1 LALVGKAIEALSA
14 AMAIKHSHPVPPR
27 VFSRAFFSRAR
38 REGDPS
44 APRRSSEL
52 SVSLSLAFGIGTVGV
67 SCMLNPISMYFPAML
82 ATVLGL
88 SPAIA
93 GMLLTG
99 SKLYDVIADIAI
111 GAASDRTRS
120 RWGRRR
126 PYMFVGGLVGA
137 GAMALIFNPWLLPQ
151 GTALIVCLAILLV
164 IYSTGY
170 SLFNIPYIAMPA
182 EMTDDVSSRTV
193 LISWRSFFIAVGQ
206 LVSVAGGAQL
216 ISLFGGGT
224 RGYGVMGLALALI
237 IVCTTQI
244 TVVFTGKARR
254 QERVETAVPVRP
266 LAHLRLVLS
275 NRPFVLL
282 MSAKLFLL
290 FGQAATASTQLLFL
304 LNVVHVGYA
313 GQVWFSIAENIALAG
328 SLVLWVRAINRWGK
342 RPVYILGLLAQCLL
356 YLAWLMPGVE
366 ETAYT
371 LAARGF
377 LRGVFSAGILLAG
390 TAMLPDTMQFDTYRT
405 GLRREGMFASV
416 YAIVEKIAFAVAPAL
431 IGGFLAFGGY
441 IPTTGG
447 AIVAQPASATAALY
461 VLLVG
466 VPIGANLTA
475 AALIWFYPLD
485 GAMLDKARVAALAP
499 PETPST

>member
-1 LALVGKAIEALSA
+1 MA
-14 AMAIKHSHPVPPR
+14 A
-27 VFSRAFFSRAR
+27 SRPAPAR
-38 REGDPS
+38 K
-44 APRRSSEL
+44 SEL
-52 SVSLSLAFGIGTVGV
+52 PLSLSLAFGIGTVGV

-99 SKLYDVIADIAI
+99 SKLYDIVADILI
-111 GAASDRTRS
+111 GAASDRTKS

-126 PYMFVGGLVGA
+126 PYMFVGSLMGA
-137 GAMALIFNPWLLPQ
+137 GAFALIFNPWLLPS
-151 GTALIVCLAILLV
+151 GTGLIVSLAVLLV

-182 EMTDDVSSRTV
+182 EMTDDAASRTG

-216 ISLFGGGT
+216 IAAFGRGE
-224 RGYGVMGLALALI
+224 RGYAVMGLTLAVV
-237 IVCTTQI
+237 IVCTTQL
-244 TVVFTGKARR
+244 TVVFTAKARR
-254 QERVETAVPVRP
+254 QERVETGTPVRP
-266 LAHLRLVLS
+266 LAHVRMVFS

-282 MSAKLFLL
+282 MTAKLFLL

-304 LNVVHVGYA
+304 LNVAKVGYT
-313 GQVWFSIAENIALAG
+313 GQVWFSVAENIALAG
-328 SLVLWVRAINRWGK
+328 SLALWVKAINRWGK
-342 RPVYILGLLAQCLL
+342 RPIYILGLFAQCLI
-356 YLAWLMPGVE
+356 YLAWLMPGIE
-366 ETAYT
+366 ETAWT
-371 LAARGF
+371 LATRGF
-377 LRGVFSAGILLAG
+377 MRGVFSAGILLAG
-390 TAMLPDTMQFDTYRT
+390 TAMLPDTMQFDFYRT

-447 AIVAQPASATAALY
+447 AIVAQPDSAVVSLY

-466 VPIGANLTA
+466 VPILANLTA
-475 AALIWFYPLD
+475 ATLIWFYRLD
-485 GAMLDKARVAALAP
+485 AAALEKAREDAAI
-499 PETPST
+499 